1 MEIKARFKMLKLE
14 TWSHVEGTMTCLLS
28 LPLLPL
34 ILYVL
39 LPFYN
44 NISGPLDQW
53 FFPTHPVLLSCLS
66 LHKLRDTGRKEQSW
80 YSYLFHL
87 SCISY
92 KFLHGV
98 FRVSNGLCC
107 YIVWN
112 FIDSMNSLII
122 VMWSS
127 LSLSLSLNLHSANSV
142 IKGIKKDYLFK
153 YFQEC
158 FCGCSTPEEKFVED
172 EKEVCIYLHILS
184 LLMYLG

>member
-127 LSLSLSLNLHSANSV
+127 LSLSLSELT
-142 IKGIKKDYLFK
+142 
-153 YFQEC
+153 
-158 FCGCSTPEEKFVED
+158 FCQLC
-172 EKEVCIYLHILS
+172 Y
-184 LLMYLG
+184 